1 MMARKVIDKSKY
13 VMIKYFFRVLF
24 LVVAFNASAQKYV
37 VENGVITF
45 FSDAVIEDIKA
56 ENIKMSS
63 IFNIETSDIAFSIP
77 IREFQFEK
85 KLMQQHFNEKYMDSE
100 KFPKGTFTGKIEGF
114 DKSASSIQPVT
125 ATGKLTIHGV
135 TQPVTMQ
142 GTIEMKNTKVAMK
155 SRFIVKLADYKID
168 IPQLMWQNIAEQVE
182 VTVEI
187 TYKPQ

>member
-24 LVVAFNASAQKYV
+24 LVVAFNAPAQKYV

-142 GTIEMKNTKVAMK
+142 GTIEMKNSKVAMK

>member
-142 GTIEMKNTKVAMK
+142 GTIEMKNSKVAMK